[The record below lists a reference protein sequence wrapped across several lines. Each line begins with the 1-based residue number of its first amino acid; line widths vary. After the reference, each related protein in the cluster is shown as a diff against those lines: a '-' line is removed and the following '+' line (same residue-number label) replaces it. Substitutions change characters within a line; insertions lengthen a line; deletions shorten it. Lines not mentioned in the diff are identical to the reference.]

1 MPSSWHPPRSWRV
14 TQVVARGVVGLLA
27 RLRVTGEPPSDDGPL
42 ILAANHLS
50 PFDPIA
56 LAAACRTRRVAP
68 RFLAT
73 GGLFRARL
81 LGPVMRRWGHI
92 AVHRGSAEVVR
103 ALPQAVDALAAGCV
117 VLVYPEGRI
126 GLDPHL
132 WPERGRTG
140 VAHLAL
146 ATNAT
151 VVPVAQWGSHEVVPY
166 SAPRGL
172 LRALPGTIRRRPVIR
187 VHFGA
192 PVDLDDL
199 RAGAPGHARR
209 ATDRIVAAITRE
221 LAQLRVDEP
230 GRPHHVDPTRPT
242 HVRPRPRAGSV
253 EGDPVA
259 PGSGDGQIHPT
270 DAAAG

>member
-1 MPSSWHPPRSWRV
+1 VASSDRRWRPPLAWRAALV
-14 TQVVARGVVGLLA
+14 AARVVVAAVA
-27 RLRVTGEPPSDDGPL
+27 RLRVTGDVPAALRAGPL

-56 LAAACRTRRVAP
+56 LAAACRTRRIAP

-73 GGLFRARL
+73 AGLFRTRL
-81 LGPVMRRWGHI
+81 LGPVMRHWGHI
-92 AVHRGSAEVVR
+92 AVHRGTAEVVR
-103 ALPQAVDALAAGCV
+103 ALPEAARALAAGSV

-172 LRALPGTIRRRPVIR
+172 LRALPRTIRRRPVIR

-199 RAGAPGHARR
+199 RAGVPGHARR

-221 LAQLRVDEP
+221 LARLRIDEP
-230 GRPHHVDPTRPT
+230 GRPRHVDPTRPT
-242 HVRPRPRAGSV
+242 RARPRPRPSTGSV
-253 EGDPVA
+253 D
-259 PGSGDGQIHPT
+259 DDT
-270 DAAAG
+270 AALREW